1 MSDVECR
8 MSNGAWRIANG
19 ECRMSTIAYGLKTL
33 AENTDNTDFL
43 ESIVVIWKIC
53 SIFQYF
59 LEHLRTFVKNPI
71 ISNLSRSAKIA
82 DLAKI
87 GVDTAENE
95 PLEVHL
101 IIKPWDL
108 NFTEPPRPPRPAG
121 MRHAVQRS
129 FRSRKNPGAS
139 S

>member
-1 MSDVECR
+1 MADV
-8 MSNGAWRIANG
+8 

-43 ESIVVIWKIC
+43 ESIVVIWKNC

-95 PLEVHL
+95 PLEVHSIVTL
-101 IIKPWDL
+101 WDEFSERYPARL
-108 NFTEPPRPPRPAG
+108 PRGPPSLP
-121 MRHAVQRS
+121 
-129 FRSRKNPGAS
+129 
-139 S
+139 